1 MGDERGI
8 FLRPTRKPEE
18 RNLFLDEDPPFLP
31 DPEDLSGDPSDG
43 AGKSGEVQ
51 DESGPEARD
60 PVIEAEMIS
69 KTESP
74 LILAEANALVIR
86 TGDDQKAAHALRQRI
101 KEAEDK
107 IEEKLRPIANGAY
120 ANWKATLRLIDEFK
134 AHFTPVRNI
143 IEEKITR
150 FRVEEERRA
159 RAEAEERRKRYEETV
174 RLERERQAVVLRAEA
189 EERAKAAATQREKE
203 RIEREAA
210 ALAKEVVAAPVALPK
225 FEVKNEGKLEGVS
238 LRKTWSFEIV
248 NEDQIPRKFL
258 TPDLKKLGAEA
269 RSMQEKAEVPGV
281 RFFFTEKSAFRG

>member
-18 RNLFLDEDPPFLP
+18 RNLFLDDEPPFLP
-31 DPEDLSGDPSDG
+31 DPEDLSGDPPDG

-51 DESGPEARD
+51 DESGPVEVAKRVSEDEGGIMQREA
-60 PVIEAEMIS
+60 M
-69 KTESP
+69 
-74 LILAEANALVIR
+74 ALEIR
-86 TGDDQKAAHALRQRI
+86 SGDDQKNAHGIRQRI
-101 KEAEDK
+101 KEAEDRIDALIGPVVESAHRAHK
-107 IEEKLRPIANGAY
+107 EAVSLLK
-120 ANWKATLRLIDEFK
+120 TLKEPFQR
-134 AHFTPVRNI
+134 ARGT

-159 RAEAEERRKRYEETV
+159 RAEAEDRRRKYEEEV
-174 RLERERQAVVLRAEA
+174 RAERERQAAVLRAEA
-189 EERAKAAATQREKE
+189 EERAKAAASQREKE

-210 ALAKEVVAAPVALPK
+210 ALAKEVVAAPVAVPK

-269 RSMQEKAEVPGV
+269 RNMQEKAEVPGV